1 MGAGRAGCRGDLDPW
16 SRPPT
21 LPPPPAGGGSTFF
34 PAVLQ
39 ATEQT
44 GLSPE
49 GGSSLHTAA
58 AGGSELPV
66 AGGVQG
72 KRCGG
77 DSALMAVVSLPR
89 TQLAGDEAGGTR
101 RGEVTSVL
109 AQGAGPRS
117 PEHSWPLCSHIWLG
131 SIWPGAEGPCF
142 LGGLFLGGHRKGPA
156 RGSCTS
162 GRACPVLF
170 PVHVAVVCASRS
182 EGGRLRSSGQQA
194 GRGGWT
200 QLWGS
205 SVCTGLDKRRGH
217 LRLTDRLLYARRHGQ
232 ILELESPP
240 PDALT

>member
-49 GGSSLHTAA
+49 GGSVLHTAA

-117 PEHSWPLCSHIWLG
+117 PEHSWPLCSHIWPG
-131 SIWPGAEGPCF
+131 SIWPGAEGTCF
-142 LGGLFLGGHRKGPA
+142 P
-156 RGSCTS
+156 
-162 GRACPVLF
+162 GRAVSQRTQERPSPGILHLWACMPSAL
-170 PVHVAVVCASRS
+170 SRPR
-182 EGGRLRSSGQQA
+182 GRCLRQQVRGWETPQLRAAGWQGRMDPALGQL
-194 GRGGWT
+194 GLHR
-200 QLWGS
+200 
-205 SVCTGLDKRRGH
+205 TG
-217 LRLTDRLLYARRHGQ
+217 
-232 ILELESPP
+232 
-240 PDALT
+240 